1 MTMLKQLL
9 LSLLALNRVSSK
21 TSEGITHQLRI
32 LAHYDIEND
41 GLKCSYELQ
50 VFRRNPKGSLPT
62 AKYANLPAAMDDITK
77 RTQYFER
84 KLRK

>member
-1 MTMLKQLL
+1 MLKQLL

-21 TSEGITHQLRI
+21 THEGITHQLRI
-32 LAHYDIEND
+32 LASYDIEGD

-50 VFRRNPKGSLPT
+50 IFRRNPKGTLPT
-62 AKYANLPAAMDDITK
+62 VKYANLPAAMDDIVK

-84 KLRK
+84 KLKQ